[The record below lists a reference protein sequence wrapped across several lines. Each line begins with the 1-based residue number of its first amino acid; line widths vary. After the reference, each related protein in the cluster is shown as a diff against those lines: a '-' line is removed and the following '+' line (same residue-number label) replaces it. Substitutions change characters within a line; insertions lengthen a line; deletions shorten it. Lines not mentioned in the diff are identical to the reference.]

1 MIRMRAPDVVLTTT
15 MAKANKPLASGRFGL
30 LLLFLLLSAPH
41 GANAE
46 FGGGVLGFL
55 RNLEFAVEKRT
66 LWFYRF
72 FGNNLHP
79 SKLNL
84 AKDCDYNDVEKI
96 RFCPPALNP
105 AMYGDVNP
113 NLAVNPNVAAT
124 TASANLGD
132 AAASEKSLPSKC
144 LEDPDDPECRE
155 LRELQNGPPGPP
167 PVAAPGTWVT
177 DFPVGA
183 ISTAAPTK
191 DLCFG
196 NMAKNPKFCNSEMPS
211 VSTEP
216 SESPTLAGG
225 NRGPGTDGLAFP
237 SIGYGYGPG
246 SDYLQFP
253 SVSDQ
258 SDSPSDVP
266 SEAPSGNGGTGYGP
280 GSDGLQFPSLSD
292 QSDSPSD
299 VPSEAPSGNGGIGY
313 GPGSDGLQ
321 FPSLSDQSDSPSD
334 VPR

>member
-1 MIRMRAPDVVLTTT
+1 MRAPDLALSTT
-15 MAKANKPLASGRFGL
+15 MAKANKPLVFCRSGL
-30 LLLFLLLSAPH
+30 LVLFLLLSSPH

-72 FGNNLHP
+72 FGANLHP

-124 TASANLGD
+124 TKTSGD
-132 AAASEKSLPSKC
+132 MGGTAEKSLPSKC

-155 LRELQNGPPGPP
+155 FRDLQSPGNSP

-183 ISTAAPTK
+183 VSTAAPTK
-191 DLCFG
+191 DMCYG

-216 SESPTLAGG
+216 SEQPTGFPPLSQPGE
-225 NRGPGTDGLAFP
+225 RPGTDGLAFP
-237 SIGYGYGPG
+237 SIGGGPG
-246 SDYLQFP
+246 NDALLMP
-253 SVSDQ
+253 SLSGQ

-266 SEAPSGNGGTGYGP
+266 SESPSGQGGP
-280 GSDGLQFPSLSD
+280 GNDGLVMPS
-292 QSDSPSD
+292 
-299 VPSEAPSGNGGIGY
+299 IG
-313 GPGSDGLQ
+313 
-321 FPSLSDQSDSPSD
+321 DQSDSPSD